1 MFVLVA
7 SLICCIV
14 YYFYHVFSTAIYS
27 RIIIESPSQR
37 VWPTTIVC
45 EKQAFTFSK
54 IAKVRVSLRRFHG
67 HHNFNFYILIFW
79 EQKFSYRGVRG
90 SSIPPGIVNPIQTRG
105 GGGRLCP
112 PYYYLPPGFEN
123 LSTSLERDCWVLN
136 WTNPFSHSSFR
147 KPQSRKVK
155 QMVLSTKY

>member
-14 YYFYHVFSTAIYS
+14 YYFYYVFSTAIYS

-54 IAKVRVSLRRFHG
+54 IAKVRVSLSQYTEVHFASLLFG
-67 HHNFNFYILIFW
+67 GFITA
-79 EQKFSYRGVRG
+79 
-90 SSIPPGIVNPIQTRG
+90 IVVNQPERELAK
-105 GGGRLCP
+105 R
-112 PYYYLPPGFEN
+112 
-123 LSTSLERDCWVLN
+123 TSV
-136 WTNPFSHSSFR
+136 
-147 KPQSRKVK
+147 Q
-155 QMVLSTKY
+155 